1 MNPITDVIGAV
12 GKVIDKFVPDANQ
25 KVEAQLELTR
35 IQLDADAKFAQAE
48 RDVLVAEAQSESWL
62 TRNWR
67 PMIMLTFGYI
77 IFHNYII
84 AQLFSLQMLTITPD
98 MWALLKIGIGGYV
111 MGRSVE
117 KAVESY
123 SNGKQ

>member
-25 KVEAQLELTR
+25 KVEANLELTR

-84 AQLFSLQMLTITPD
+84 AQLFSLKLLDITPD

-123 SNGKQ
+123 SSKQ